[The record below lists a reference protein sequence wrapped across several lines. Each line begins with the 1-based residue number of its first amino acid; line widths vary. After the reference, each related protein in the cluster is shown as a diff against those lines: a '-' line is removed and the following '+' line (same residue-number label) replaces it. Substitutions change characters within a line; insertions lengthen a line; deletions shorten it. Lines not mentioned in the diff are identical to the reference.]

1 MEEIVVSDSWQEP
14 VIAGSAWTAILGTG
28 DVATESNN
36 WCPVQLEVVMEG
48 RINVVKLNPGGYKL
62 MYGFA
67 EYLAKSSL
75 DEKTHRFDPS
85 ARIPDQRLRIL
96 PRHALEGPEGRG
108 GERSAPVF
116 PGCLAGNDFLLG
128 TGAGG
133 ADLGRGHD
141 QHPRGHVSDEVFD
154 QVRAQ
159 FSQQELADLTLAV
172 VAING
177 WNRLNIAFRTP
188 AGTYRPGQFEKLKK
202 TA

>member
-28 DVATESNN
+28 DVATESNS

-75 DEKTHRFDPS
+75 DKKLIDLIHLRVSQINGCAYCLDMHWKDLKAEGES
-85 ARIPDQRLRIL
+85 DQRLYSLDAWRETTFYSE
-96 PRHALEGPEGRG
+96 RERAALTWAEATTNIR
-108 GERSAPVF
+108 
-116 PGCLAGNDFLLG
+116 D
-128 TGAGG
+128 
-133 ADLGRGHD
+133 
-141 QHPRGHVSDEVFD
+141 GHVSDEVFD

-159 FSQQELADLTLAV
+159 FSEQELADLTLAV

-188 AGTYRPGQFEKLKK
+188 AGTYRPGQFERLKK